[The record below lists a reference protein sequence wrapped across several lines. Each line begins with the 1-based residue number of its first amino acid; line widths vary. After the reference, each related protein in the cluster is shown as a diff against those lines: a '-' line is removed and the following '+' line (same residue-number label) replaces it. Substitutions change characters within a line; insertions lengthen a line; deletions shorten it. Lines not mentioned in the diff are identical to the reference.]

1 MQPSRSPHRLYECHD
16 KLVEHKRALFDHLA
30 QRWKTLF
37 DAKYDV
43 LLYDLTS
50 TYFECNPPEIKDGLR
65 RFGYSR
71 DKRSNS
77 VQVVIALIV
86 TPEGFPIAY
95 EVLPGNTADKTTLK
109 DFLKK
114 IEDQYG
120 KAERVWVMDRGIPTE
135 EVLGQ
140 MRESQ
145 PPVRYLVGTPK
156 GRLSAL
162 EEALLQQPW
171 QQARPS
177 VRVKLLPCEGE
188 TYVLAESQDRIQ
200 KERSM
205 RRRRLRRY
213 LDTLKEIAERKR
225 PLKRD
230 ALHQRL
236 GAAQKEAG
244 LDKRFVTVEVC
255 HKGEGKSETA
265 TLKYRLDRAKLREAW
280 RREGRYLLRT
290 NMTDQDPV
298 KLWGF
303 YLQLTEVEQAFKE
316 IKNDLAIRPV
326 YHQRDHRIEAHIFV
340 SFLAYAMQVTLKA
353 RLRSTAAGLTPR
365 TVLEKFAAVQMLDVH
380 LPVTDGRE
388 IVLTRYTQPEK
399 DLQLLL
405 DQLKLELPLQPPPRI
420 QKPSQ

>member
-1 MQPSRSPHRLYECHD
+1 
-16 KLVEHKRALFDHLA
+16 
-30 QRWKTLF
+30 
-37 DAKYDV
+37 
-43 LLYDLTS
+43 
-50 TYFECNPPEIKDGLR
+50 
-65 RFGYSR
+65 
-71 DKRSNS
+71 
-77 VQVVIALIV
+77 
-86 TPEGFPIAY
+86 
-95 EVLPGNTADKTTLK
+95 
-109 DFLKK
+109 
-114 IEDQYG
+114 
-120 KAERVWVMDRGIPTE
+120 
-135 EVLGQ
+135 

-177 VRVKLLPCEGE
+177 VRVKLLPHEGE

-255 HKGEGKSETA
+255 HKGEGKTETA